1 MIGMMLY
8 LRFIDKGT
16 VRSSGN
22 LTMLHLAKKNISM
35 KYTLART
42 SLAFLLSLSLLPSA
56 YALNNSKSWDYLAP
70 DRTQR
75 IASLNITELL
85 KRHHYS
91 KDVGNQD
98 RSSKMYEGYL
108 KMLDPARMYFTQEDL
123 SEFKPWKKNFANKLR
138 EGDLEPGYFMYK
150 RQLTRLDQ
158 YLTFALA
165 KLAKGVDSIDFTLD
179 ESLET
184 DREKAPWAKNEAELQ
199 ELWRKRLKDEVLRLK
214 LASKEP
220 KAIEELLT
228 KRFKNQQ
235 KRLQQTRSEDVF
247 QAYVNSFSQTYD
259 PHTNYLSPDNAE
271 NFDINMS
278 LSLEGIGAVLQGD
291 NEHVKIVRLVPSGPA
306 DKSKQLAPAD
316 KIVGVAQGNK
326 EMVDV
331 IGWRLDEVV
340 KLIRGK
346 KGSTVRLEVIPASN
360 APNDLSSKTVT
371 IVRESVKLEEQAA
384 QKSILNLEHEGKPFK
399 LGIIE
404 IPAFYIDFKAYRA
417 GDPNYKST
425 TRDVRKLLAELQQEQ
440 VDGLVIDLRNNGG
453 GSLQE
458 ATELSSLFIPQGP
471 SVLVRNNDGRVDV
484 LEDDNKGVFYQGP
497 MAVLVNR
504 LSASASEIFAGAIQD
519 YHRGLII
526 GGQTFGKGTVQT
538 IQPLNHGEL
547 KFTIAKFY
555 RVSGQSTQ
563 HQGVLPDIS
572 YPAEYNTKEIGESA
586 LPEAMPWDSIKPAIN
601 PGPDPFKP
609 YLKTL
614 EKRHAQRTK
623 HNPDFVFSHERL
635 ALSKAL
641 MKDTVVSLNE
651 EKRRAEQDKIDQQ
664 QLAMENKRR
673 LAKGEKAMQLK
684 ELKKEDEDLAAE
696 LEKEKENKQKPE
708 KDAFLVETGHILLD
722 WLSLHQQQVA
732 KHSAK

>member
-42 SLAFLLSLSLLPSA
+42 SLALLLSLSLLPSA

-228 KRFKNQQ
+228 KRYKNQQ

-247 QAYVNSFSQTYD
+247 QTYVNAFSQTYD

-316 KIVGVAQGNK
+316 KIIGVAQGNK

-601 PGPDPFKP
+601 LDPDPFKP

>member
-42 SLAFLLSLSLLPSA
+42 SLALLLSLSLLPSA

-228 KRFKNQQ
+228 KRYKNQQ

-247 QAYVNSFSQTYD
+247 QTYVNSFSQTYD

-316 KIVGVAQGNK
+316 KIIGVAQGNK

-601 PGPDPFKP
+601 LGPDPFKP

-664 QLAMENKRR
+664 QLTMENKRR